1 MQTNYYKMKNLLF
14 LSAGRRVKLL
24 KNAKESFGN
33 SAIIL
38 ATDMNPTAPA
48 LYAADKSFIVPSIND
63 SSYLSRILDICDA
76 NNVGA
81 VTTLID
87 PEIEI
92 LANNR
97 QLFEGRGILILAPE
111 KNTAKLSF
119 NKYEMYKYLKD
130 NGIPTP
136 LTFHSLED
144 FYTALE
150 KKDIFFPVFMKPIC
164 GSGSVGAHKVYTSEQ
179 LEKDFSSGEHDY
191 IIQELMIGGDCDA
204 DVYIDTISHKA
215 VSAFSK
221 RKIETTI
228 GGANK
233 TVSFKDEK
241 LFTFIRDICDVLSFS
256 GPVDMDFFIKN
267 GEYYLSEVNP
277 RFGGAYLHAY
287 GAGVDF
293 FKLIKNNIMGKENT
307 PHFGDYDEGVVM
319 MMYDDVVICK
329 ANEMI
334 DTNYIFL

>member
-1 MQTNYYKMKNLLF
+1 MKNLLF

-33 SAIIL
+33 SAKIL

-136 LTFHSLED
+136 LTFHS
-144 FYTALE
+144 
-150 KKDIFFPVFMKPIC
+150 
-164 GSGSVGAHKVYTSEQ
+164 
-179 LEKDFSSGEHDY
+179 
-191 IIQELMIGGDCDA
+191 
-204 DVYIDTISHKA
+204 
-215 VSAFSK
+215 
-221 RKIETTI
+221 
-228 GGANK
+228 
-233 TVSFKDEK
+233 
-241 LFTFIRDICDVLSFS
+241 
-256 GPVDMDFFIKN
+256 
-267 GEYYLSEVNP
+267 
-277 RFGGAYLHAY
+277 
-287 GAGVDF
+287 
-293 FKLIKNNIMGKENT
+293 
-307 PHFGDYDEGVVM
+307 
-319 MMYDDVVICK
+319 
-329 ANEMI
+329 
-334 DTNYIFL
+334 